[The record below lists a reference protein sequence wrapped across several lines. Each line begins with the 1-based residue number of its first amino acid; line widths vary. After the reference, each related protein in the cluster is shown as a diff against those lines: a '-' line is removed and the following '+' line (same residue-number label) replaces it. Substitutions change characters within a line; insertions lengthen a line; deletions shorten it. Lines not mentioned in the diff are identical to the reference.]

1 MVFPDNR
8 SKETGAM
15 FQISMF
21 SGTSEAPRSGWT
33 VVQWC
38 HNGITSHPEPSN
50 SCVQLEVLWVILKVF
65 RWWSC
70 RTGTRWKITSS
81 KLMAAACWELQ
92 ENIVFSWKIC
102 PTGRV
107 YLAWFFEKV
116 SHCYDFIGSSATS
129 TNLDHIYTYLLLL
142 YLHVPNRPDHSCTTE
157 RTVLYAQHMLL
168 FLWLGCFEAEFL
180 EIVAVSDDLDCHLS
194 SLQAA
199 PSRWHVGHQSRNGS
213 LETLTHNG
221 LL

>member
-1 MVFPDNR
+1 MTLTWEIPSFAMVFPDNR

-102 PTGRV
+102 PTGQV

-129 TNLDHIYTYLLLL
+129 TNLDHIYTYLLLHAIAVPACTQSTGPF
-142 YLHVPNRPDHSCTTE
+142 LHNRKNSTICTAHASISL
-157 RTVLYAQHMLL
+157 VGLL
-168 FLWLGCFEAEFL
+168 WGRISGDRCCVRWFG
-180 EIVAVSDDLDCHLS
+180 LS
-194 SLQAA
+194 SL
-199 PSRWHVGHQSRNGS
+199 
-213 LETLTHNG
+213 
-221 LL
+221 